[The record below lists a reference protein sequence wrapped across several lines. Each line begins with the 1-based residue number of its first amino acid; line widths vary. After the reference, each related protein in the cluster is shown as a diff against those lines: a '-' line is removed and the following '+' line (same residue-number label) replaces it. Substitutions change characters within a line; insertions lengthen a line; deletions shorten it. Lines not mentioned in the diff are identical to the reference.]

1 MLKRTIGW
9 VYILDVKKGTVSD
22 RCSETIFGETVEE
35 LNKEEERILDE
46 ARKNG
51 EIDDITWSED
61 KDAKWDEFLE
71 EWE

>member
-1 MLKRTIGW
+1 MFKRTIGW
-9 VYILDVKKGTVSD
+9 VYILNVKKGTASD
-22 RCSETIFGETVEE
+22 RYSETIFGETVEE

-46 ARKNG
+46 ARKSG

-61 KDAKWDEFLE
+61 KDAKWDELLE